1 MLGSRIEGS
10 TTEMLLVICLLGNL
24 SSLHMSFTC
33 EKQPLH
39 SILKFAPFIRPWLI
53 CEAIYDLVSLFVSFS
68 LSLSLSVCPSLAIS
82 GISGDKIYS
91 FFFFVD
97 LHIANLWFHLCS
109 HQH

>member
-53 CEAIYDLVSLFVSFS
+53 CEAIYDLVSLS
-68 LSLSLSVCPSLAIS
+68 LSLSLCPSLAIS